1 MDRLLNPYAPG
12 AGVPPPALTG
22 RQDEIDAFAT
32 VLQRLKAGRPEN
44 SLILYGLR
52 GVGKTVLL
60 RRLQGLAEKEKWQ
73 TLTLEARAGMDFQQA
88 LARGLYL
95 GMRRLEGLGDTMKE
109 ALGGVYRALASFE
122 LRYSDNG
129 WSLGLA
135 AKPQSAL
142 ADSGDLEADL
152 TDLLITAADAAKE
165 ADSGLALFVDEMQL
179 MPRDA
184 VEALVSAF
192 HEASQR
198 TLPLCLAGAGLPQ
211 LPGVIVNAKTYAERL
226 FSYRKIDSLS
236 ETAAR
241 DALRLPAEK
250 EGVAIEPAA
259 LEAIAQRAGRYPY
272 FLQVY
277 GKHAWDAAPRSPI
290 TLADIDAVTPDVIA
304 ELDGGFFYAR
314 WEKATQKEREY
325 MSAMALGGDSAQ
337 QTRDVAERMG
347 RQPSDVS
354 VQRDALIK
362 KGLIYASDHGL
373 VDFTAPLFADYIRR
387 THPQPRPRR

>member
-1 MDRLLNPYAPG
+1 MDRLQNPYAPG

-250 EGVAIEPAA
+250 EGIAIEPAA

-304 ELDGGFFYAR
+304 ELDEGFFYAR

-337 QTRDVAERMG
+337 QTRDIAERMG

-354 VQRDALIK
+354 VQRDSLIK

-387 THPQPRPRR
+387 THPLPRPRR

>member
-1 MDRLLNPYAPG
+1 MDRLQNPYAPG

-304 ELDGGFFYAR
+304 ELDEGFFYAR
-314 WEKATQKEREY
+314 WEKATQKERDY

-354 VQRDALIK
+354 VQRDSLIK

>member
-60 RRLQGLAEKEKWQ
+60 RRLQGLAEKEQWQ

-95 GMRRLEGLGDTMKE
+95 GMRRLEGLGEAMKE

-314 WEKATQKEREY
+314 WEKATQKERDY

-354 VQRDALIK
+354 VQRDSLIK

>member
-1 MDRLLNPYAPG
+1 MDRLQNPYAPG

-250 EGVAIEPAA
+250 EGIAIEPAA

-304 ELDGGFFYAR
+304 ELDEGFFYAR

-337 QTRDVAERMG
+337 QTRDIAERMG

-354 VQRDALIK
+354 VQRDSLIK